1 MIGITDLE
9 ETARWSRH
17 HRHSP
22 YELDV
27 TGQQES
33 GVTTHAQPVEMA
45 GPADQGSAKTEMM
58 PAVPPWMASRLNE
71 QLETGPEKD

>member
-1 MIGITDLE
+1 MTGMLNLE

-22 YELDV
+22 YELGV

-33 GVTTHAQPVEMA
+33 RVTIHGQLVEMA
-45 GPADQGSAKTEMM
+45 GPTDPASAKTETI
-58 PAVPPWMASRLNE
+58 PAVPPWMASRLRD
-71 QLETGPEKD
+71 QLETGREKD